1 MTKIRR
7 YQLASSWI
15 LTEQI
20 PDYFFKLQDYY
31 QNQYL
36 EAHVTVKYEL
46 SEAEYIWEEIENLES
61 LIQATLK
68 EDSNESKRINRRT

>member
-20 PDYFFKLQDYY
+20 PDYFFKLKERY